1 MRSPAQISSSTLS
14 TGKLEDALLKAG
26 LMRRKASSLPSLCG
40 MVTMRGADTVGRLY
54 LFQSAPSAKPI
65 TAAAASVPIGCSFID
80 FSTNGLKL
88 RAASWAFSP

>member
-1 MRSPAQISSSTLS
+1 MLSPDQISSSTANA
-14 TGKLEDALLKAG
+14 GKLDEALPSAG
-26 LMRRKASSLPSLCG
+26 FMRRKASSLPSLCG